1 MTHQGVPLIPI
12 GAAYPYVFA
21 WLVLAPL
28 MAISYASNSPPLLAA
43 YIAGRKLP
51 DDLNVVAFWRAA
63 AGLPALSL
71 WLLILLPA
79 LWTLGGA
86 HYVLAYLGISI
97 AGLRMTYRFR
107 KLTVAVY
114 NTFKAPFLK
123 QPLLEFRTA
132 LLKSIGHA

>member
-12 GAAYPYVFA
+12 GSPYPYAFA
-21 WLVLAPL
+21 WFVLAPF
-28 MAISYASNSPPLLAA
+28 MAVSYAGNLPPLLTA

-63 AGLPALSL
+63 VGLPALSL
-71 WLLILLPA
+71 WLLMVLPT
-79 LWTLGGA
+79 LMTLGGA

-114 NTFKAPFLK
+114 NAFRAPHLK